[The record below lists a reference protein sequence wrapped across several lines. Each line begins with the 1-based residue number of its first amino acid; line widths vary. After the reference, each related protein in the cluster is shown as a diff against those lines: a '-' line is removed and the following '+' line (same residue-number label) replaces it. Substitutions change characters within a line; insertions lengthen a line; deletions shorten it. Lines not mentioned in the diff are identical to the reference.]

1 MNNVEKEKEME
12 EFLSIAFKEGL
23 EKALEAIKKIQD
35 PYLLDE
41 FHDRLIEEIK
51 KKK

>member
-1 MNNVEKEKEME
+1 MEEDKKIEELLLIAFNEGVEK
-12 EFLSIAFKEGL
+12 
-23 EKALEAIKKIQD
+23 AIKIAKEKHD

-51 KKK
+51 KRKQ

>member
-1 MNNVEKEKEME
+1 ME
-12 EFLSIAFKEGL
+12 EEKKKEIEELLSIAFKEGI
-23 EKALEAIKKIQD
+23 EKALDVVKKIQD

-51 KKK
+51 KRK

>member
-1 MNNVEKEKEME
+1 MEENKKIEELLLIAFDEGIEKAIKIAKEK
-12 EFLSIAFKEGL
+12 
-23 EKALEAIKKIQD
+23 QD

-51 KKK
+51 KRKQ

>member
-1 MNNVEKEKEME
+1 MEKEKEIE
-12 EFLSIAFKEGL
+12 ELISIAFKEGV
-23 EKALEAIKKIQD
+23 EKALDAIKKIQD

-51 KKK
+51 KRK

>member
-1 MNNVEKEKEME
+1 MEKEKEIE
-12 EFLSIAFKEGL
+12 ELISIAFKEGV
-23 EKALEAIKKIQD
+23 EKALDIVKKAQD

-51 KKK
+51 KRK